1 MCPIWRGSIKHRCHQ
16 SEHHQAF
23 PWLNKNYHD
32 SSKIYVFHVTKSFHS
47 PWNTKLESYQ
57 YTASVAIPNCI
68 KALALLS
75 FCLGMQNQEGVV
87 IEWVSEWVGLGRL
100 LLGVFWLSQ
109 LGRQIVSV
117 RAQDEPLGD
126 PHSHTWTQAAISTV
140 IISTT
145 SSLLSGDETNSTTFG
160 DEHHPWLELMW
171 WSNGT
176 MHYETVH
183 SGSEEWSC
191 VLQYTFQWLIICKH
205 QKFQA

>member
-75 FCLGMQNQEGVV
+75 FCLGMQNQEGVCV
-87 IEWVSEWVGLGRL
+87 CEWVSEWVRWPGTSPAGCFLTESTRQTDCFCQSASWAPGRPAFAY
-100 LLGVFWLSQ
+100 VN
-109 LGRQIVSV
+109 
-117 RAQDEPLGD
+117 
-126 PHSHTWTQAAISTV
+126 
-140 IISTT
+140 
-145 SSLLSGDETNSTTFG
+145 SGCHIYSNNINYFITIK
-160 DEHHPWLELMW
+160 W
-171 WSNGT
+171 WWN
-176 MHYETVH
+176 
-183 SGSEEWSC
+183 
-191 VLQYTFQWLIICKH
+191 
-205 QKFQA
+205 